1 MHNLQNRRESPL
13 IAQQYA
19 SRTRLMAN
27 PIRQRLLDL
36 ATDIATTQSD
46 EMTFSHTV
54 LCQTCLPAARPPD
67 NTSLWEVRQGRAVLQ
82 VEAGRVL
89 NPRSGSFEEPGLPY
103 GSKARLLLMHLNSEA
118 IRRQSPIIPVEDTMT
133 AFFRRLMGRTQDGRQ
148 AKMLKG
154 QLSALAAAQ
163 FRMGITSGDSAVQ
176 LDTKVV
182 GAFNLWFEKDDNQR
196 ILWPSTLKLSLDYYE
211 SLSRFAVP
219 LDERAIAALAHSAI
233 ALDIYCW
240 LAQRLHRIPAEGS
253 GQFVPWAALH
263 EQFGQGYTRI
273 RKFRE
278 FFIALLPQIKAVYPA
293 ARFDTGTHG
302 MRLCHS
308 APPVMKRL
316 VSVVGCALGGVAE
329 FSGE

>member
-1 MHNLQNRRESPL
+1 M
-13 IAQQYA
+13 A
-19 SRTRLMAN
+19 S

-36 ATDIATTQSD
+36 ATDIATTQPD
-46 EMTFSHTV
+46 EMTFSHSV
-54 LCQTCLPAARPPD
+54 LCQTCLPAAKPPD
-67 NTSLWEVRQGRAVLQ
+67 TVRLWEVRQGRAVLQ

-89 NPRSGSFEEPGLPY
+89 NPRTGHFEEPGLPY
-103 GSKARLLLMHLNSEA
+103 GAKARLLLMHLNSEA

-176 LDTKVV
+176 VDTKVV
-182 GAFNLWFEKDDNQR
+182 GAFNLWFEKDDHQR
-196 ILWPSTLKLSLDYYE
+196 ILWPSTLKLSLDYYD

-240 LAQRLHRIPAEGS
+240 LAQRLHRIPEGR

-263 EQFGQGYTRI
+263 EQFGQGYNRI

-278 FFIALLPQIKAVYPA
+278 FFLAILPQIKAAYPA
-293 ARFDTGTHG
+293 ARFETDGHG
-302 MRLCHS
+302 MRLWQS

-316 VSVVGCALGGVAE
+316 VQVGGCAIGGADAEAPSGCRLGVCN
-329 FSGE
+329 